1 MQRPCDVVEEILRI
15 YGYNNIEIPTTVKSS
30 LSVKGEAD
38 KSHKLQNLVAEM
50 LVGNGF
56 HEILNN
62 SLQRGAYCEGL
73 DSYRSENSVR
83 LLNPLSNDLNCL
95 RQTLLFGGLESI
107 GRNAAHRMPSQRMF
121 EFGNCYHFDAARKCP
136 DIIPGVS
143 QSRDPEVIKHVL
155 DAYSEEAHMGLW
167 VTGKRVSGSWIHADE
182 DSSFAELKAYVL
194 NVLQRIGIGYGL
206 EVVVGM
212 VGDGEACKYVVDGFE
227 LAAVDTASA
236 CLVVYHSHSLA
247 PVVLHNVY
255 AVDKTAQGGKEI
267 LAAIAHAHL
276 YVLLDR
282 LLKAYQ
288 REWCQTEV
296 AIEKLFQIAGDDL
309 DVDELQTIVF
319 RT

>member
-1 MQRPCDVVEEILRI
+1 ML
-15 YGYNNIEIPTTVKSS
+15 
-30 LSVKGEAD
+30 
-38 KSHKLQNLVAEM
+38 HKLQ
-50 LVGNGF
+50 GWGY
-56 HEILNN
+56 
-62 SLQRGAYCEGL
+62 G
-73 DSYRSENSVR
+73 
-83 LLNPLSNDLNCL
+83 
-95 RQTLLFGGLESI
+95 QTAGIEC
-107 GRNAAHRMPSQRMF
+107 GRMAH
-121 EFGNCYHFDAARKCP
+121 Y
-136 DIIPGVS
+136 
-143 QSRDPEVIKHVL
+143 
-155 DAYSEEAHMGLW
+155 
-167 VTGKRVSGSWIHADE
+167 
-182 DSSFAELKAYVL
+182 
-194 NVLQRIGIGYGL
+194 IGIGYGL

-247 PVVLHNVY
+247 PVVLHDVY
-255 AVDKTAQGGKEI
+255 AVDKTAQCGKEI

-288 REWCQTEV
+288 GEWCQTEV